1 MIRGIAPLS
10 AIGLLILSGISI
22 LVLTLTA
29 TELLHDDDFVTAKVE
44 WTPKLSTSAER
55 LTSTTP
61 LSAYQQTMAHPVFFK
76 TRQPFVPPP
85 PPPPPA
91 PPQVARP
98 APPPAP
104 PADPGLA
111 VGGVVINGEVKKA
124 YVFRKA
130 ADRTGS
136 WVTEG
141 DEIMGWKV
149 HSINM
154 EVPRCR
160 RMAVISNS
168 RSTLSSDAPISS
180 LLAYAVTRSRSLH
193 VVPNSACGRVQNRVR
208 SL

>member
-61 LSAYQQTMAHPVFFK
+61 LSTYQQTLAHPVFFK
-76 TRQPFVPPP
+76 NRQPFVPPP
-85 PPPPPA
+85 PPPPA
-91 PPQVARP
+91 PRP

-111 VGGVVINGEVKKA
+111 VGGVVINGEVKRA

-130 ADRTGS
+130 DHSGS
-136 WVTEG
+136 WLAEG
-141 DEIMGWKV
+141 EEVMGWKV
-149 HSINM
+149 HSIDSGGAKLRKDDRNI
-154 EVPRCR
+154 ELQLY
-160 RMAVISNS
+160 
-168 RSTLSSDAPISS
+168 T
-180 LLAYAVTRSRSLH
+180 
-193 VVPNSACGRVQNRVR
+193 QQ
-208 SL
+208 